1 MEDQLLA
8 QHIMISN
15 KCAQTYR
22 CCSPKECT
30 SGITLKLKWL
40 KENMLTLP
48 AKPTQQLATNCR
60 AYILGLMGGIL
71 MLDKL
76 GNKVH
81 MMYLPLLA
89 NLE

>member
-48 AKPTQQLATNCR
+48 VEPTPQQLAAHYR
-60 AYILGLMGGIL
+60 AYILGLIGGVL
-71 MLDKL
+71 MLDKS
-76 GNKVH
+76 GI
-81 MMYLPLLA
+81 
-89 NLE
+89 EFT